1 MAANSK
7 HYAKDLRHLVMLNG
21 FALQEST
28 ISQVPI
34 PSIPIPTVPTSPQGL
49 SPNQQQ
55 TLRPIVNT
63 VVRPVLPQNQPQQ
76 RPPVPVPFGKSLF

>member
-7 HYAKDLRHLVMLNG
+7 HYAKDLRHLVMLSG
-21 FALQEST
+21 FSLQEST
-28 ISQVPI
+28 ISQAPI

-55 TLRPIVNT
+55 TLRPVVNA
-63 VVRPVLPQNQPQQ
+63 VVRPIQPQNQPQQ
-76 RPPVPVPFGKSLF
+76 RPPVPVSFGKSQF